1 MSMLE
6 RLQKLS
12 AAEEFFQALDVPFEA
27 QKLAVIRLHVLA
39 RFQGYLEEKKK
50 DIETLSDAE
59 QKTQL
64 ALLLKKAYDDLLAT
78 SPAQARLFKVFQ
90 QDYVGIDHL
99 LKSKEK
105 S

>member
-39 RFQGYLEEKKK
+39 RFQGYLEAKKR
-50 DIETLSDAE
+50 I
-59 QKTQL
+59 
-64 ALLLKKAYDDLLAT
+64 LK
-78 SPAQARLFKVFQ
+78 P
-90 QDYVGIDHL
+90 
-99 LKSKEK
+99 
-105 S
+105 